1 MERGAANGSG
11 SDGRNAPALP
21 PRRAGGGR
29 RRRVG
34 WAAATGWIAAA
45 FTFGAYSMKTMLPLR
60 AFAVLANLFFIAFS
74 LTAQIYPTLALH
86 VLLLPLNA
94 ARLVQVARSALAARR
109 ARGLPDEPLAVLL
122 PHMSPLRVR
131 AGDVVFRA
139 GEVPDRLYVVVEG
152 TVVIEERGVRLG
164 SGALFGEIAFFS
176 SRRART
182 ATARCEI
189 DGRLLAID
197 EAGFVKLLYQHPAVG
212 LYLVRLVTDRLLER
226 EPAAPGSEAP
236 TDAAAPG
243 GTPENRA

>member
-1 MERGAANGSG
+1 MERGSANGSG
-11 SDGRNAPALP
+11 SDGGNAPAPP
-21 PRRAGGGR
+21 PRPAGGHRGR
-29 RRRVG
+29 RVS
-34 WAAATGWIAAA
+34 WAEATGWIAAA

-94 ARLVQVARSALAARR
+94 ARLVQVARSALAARQ

-152 TVVIEERGVRLG
+152 TVAIEERGVRLG
-164 SGALFGEIAFFS
+164 PGALFGEIAFFS
-176 SRRART
+176 RRRART
-182 ATARCEI
+182 ATARCET

-212 LYLVRLVTDRLLER
+212 LYLVRLVTDRLLET
-226 EPAAPGSEAP
+226 PAAPLAVSGPPQAP
-236 TDAAAPG
+236 PPSGPST
-243 GTPENRA
+243 